1 MGKFAPNNKT
11 ENRYFNLIEISSV
24 KIFEPNFYTLKEQK
38 ICRRLKRVQR
48 NAVLYDIADLVTQER
63 ISKKDLQSF
72 ELPQIPVIEDVENL
86 VEQLR
91 QLCGCLL
98 IRSSRFANPNDTIQ
112 ILNVSEFQS
121 WLEKCS
127 VQYTTTRS
135 SFSNP

>member
-98 IRSSRFANPNDTIQ
+98 IRSLRFGNPNDIQ
-112 ILNVSEFQS
+112 S
-121 WLEKCS
+121 K
-127 VQYTTTRS
+127 Y
-135 SFSNP
+135 